1 MTAKLTSA
9 LCKFHKDV
17 ETIHKESKAQY
28 GSFADLAT
36 VLSTVL
42 PALCKN
48 GLAVVQTFEPGETDP
63 ILVTTLCHESGESIV
78 SHLPMVIS
86 KGRNPLHDWGG
97 SVTYQRR
104 YALLAI
110 LSLAAGIEDNDGD
123 IALVPKADSVAT
135 VEVSA
140 EDKPKPKAPAKP
152 KVQAPDLTAEETPLS
167 DSDLKTIRDLL
178 KEEPVVNR
186 NKIIKAFMQE
196 FKVPDGEL
204 ISTHITL
211 PKHLRFIQERLSS

>member
-1 MTAKLTSA
+1 MTAKLTAA

-63 ILVTTLCHESGESIV
+63 ILVTTLCHESGESIT
-78 SHLPMVIS
+78 SHLPMVIG

-110 LSLAAGIEDNDGD
+110 LCLAAGIEDNDGD
-123 IALVPKADSVAT
+123 MSPASTTVAPPALAK
-135 VEVSA
+135 
-140 EDKPKPKAPAKP
+140 AKP
-152 KVQAPDLTAEETPLS
+152 VAAATKEEPAPKLDPEELPIT
-167 DSDLKTIRDLL
+167 DKDLKSIRDLL
-178 KEEPVVNR
+178 AAEPVVKR
-186 NKIIKAFMQE
+186 NKIIKE
-196 FKVPDGEL
+196 FNKEFAVPEGEL
-204 ISTHITL
+204 MTAHITL
-211 PKHLRFIQERLSS
+211 PKHLLFIQERLST

>member
-1 MTAKLTSA
+1 MTAKLTAA

-63 ILVTTLCHESGESIV
+63 VLVTTLCHESGESIT

-110 LSLAAGIEDNDGD
+110 LCLAAGIEDNDGD
-123 IALVPKADSVAT
+123 ISPASPPVTAP
-135 VEVSA
+135 
-140 EDKPKPKAPAKP
+140 APAKAKP
-152 KVQAPDLTAEETPLS
+152 VAAATKEEPAPELDPEELPIT
-167 DSDLKTIRDLL
+167 DKDLKTIRDLL
-178 KEEPVVNR
+178 AAEPVVKR
-186 NKIIKAFMQE
+186 NKIIKE
-196 FKVPDGEL
+196 FNKEFAVPEGEL
-204 ISTHITL
+204 MTAHITL
-211 PKHLRFIQERLSS
+211 PKHLLFIQERLST

>member
-1 MTAKLTSA
+1 MTAKLTAA

-48 GLAVVQTFEPGETDP
+48 GLAVVQTFEACETDP
-63 ILVTTLCHESGESIV
+63 ILVTTLYHESGESIA

-123 IALVPKADSVAT
+123 MSPSSPPVTAP
-135 VEVSA
+135 
-140 EDKPKPKAPAKP
+140 APAKAKP
-152 KVQAPDLTAEETPLS
+152 VAAATKEEPAPELAPEELPIT
-167 DSDLKTIRDLL
+167 DKDLKTIRDLL
-178 KEEPVVNR
+178 AAEPVVKR
-186 NKIIKAFMQE
+186 NKIIKE
-196 FKVPDGEL
+196 FNKEFAVPEGEL
-204 ISTHITL
+204 MTAHITL
-211 PKHLRFIQERLSS
+211 PKHLLFIQERLST

>member
-1 MTAKLTSA
+1 MTAKLTAA

-36 VLSTVL
+36 ILSTVL

-63 ILVTTLCHESGESIV
+63 VLVTTLCHESGESIT

-123 IALVPKADSVAT
+123 MSPASTPVTAP
-135 VEVSA
+135 
-140 EDKPKPKAPAKP
+140 APAKAKP
-152 KVQAPDLTAEETPLS
+152 AAAATTKEPAPELDAEDLPIT
-167 DSDLKTIRDLL
+167 DKDLKTIRDLL
-178 KEEPVVNR
+178 AAEPVVKR
-186 NKIIKAFMQE
+186 NKIIKEFNNAFE
-196 FKVPDGEL
+196 VPEGEL
-204 ISTHITL
+204 MTAHITL
-211 PKHLRFIQERLSS
+211 PKHLLFIQERLST

>member
-1 MTAKLTSA
+1 MTAKLTAA

-36 VLSTVL
+36 ILSTVL

-63 ILVTTLCHESGESIV
+63 VLVTTLCHESGESIT

-110 LSLAAGIEDNDGD
+110 LCLAAGIEDNDGD
-123 IALVPKADSVAT
+123 MSPASTPVTAP
-135 VEVSA
+135 
-140 EDKPKPKAPAKP
+140 APAKAKP
-152 KVQAPDLTAEETPLS
+152 AAAATTKEPAPELDAEDLPIA
-167 DSDLKTIRDLL
+167 DKDLKRSVTCWQQNLSPNGTRSSRSST
-178 KEEPVVNR
+178 KR
-186 NKIIKAFMQE
+186 SRCQ
-196 FKVPDGEL
+196 KV
-204 ISTHITL
+204 S
-211 PKHLRFIQERLSS
+211 

>member
-1 MTAKLTSA
+1 MTAKLTAA

-48 GLAVVQTFEPGETDP
+48 GLAVVQTFEACETDP
-63 ILVTTLCHESGESIV
+63 ILVTTLYHESGESIA

-123 IALVPKADSVAT
+123 MSPSSPPVT
-135 VEVSA
+135 
-140 EDKPKPKAPAKP
+140 APAPTKVKP
-152 KVQAPDLTAEETPLS
+152 VAAATKEEPAPELDPEELPIT
-167 DSDLKTIRDLL
+167 DKDLKTIRDLL
-178 KEEPVVNR
+178 AAEPVVKR
-186 NKIIKAFMQE
+186 NKIIKE
-196 FKVPDGEL
+196 FNKEFAVPEGEL
-204 ISTHITL
+204 MTAHITL
-211 PKHLRFIQERLSS
+211 PKHLLFIQERLST

>member
-1 MTAKLTSA
+1 MTAKLTAA

-36 VLSTVL
+36 ILSTVL
-42 PALCKN
+42 PALCTN
-48 GLAVVQTFEPGETDP
+48 GLAVVQTFEPGEADP
-63 ILVTTLCHESGESIV
+63 VLVTTLCHESGESIT

-123 IALVPKADSVAT
+123 MSPASTPVTAP
-135 VEVSA
+135 
-140 EDKPKPKAPAKP
+140 APAKAKPAAAATTKEPAP
-152 KVQAPDLTAEETPLS
+152 KLDAEDLPIT
-167 DSDLKTIRDLL
+167 DKDLKTIRDLL
-178 KEEPVVNR
+178 AAEPVVKR
-186 NKIIKAFMQE
+186 NKIIKEFNNAFE
-196 FKVPDGEL
+196 VPEGEL
-204 ISTHITL
+204 MTAHITL
-211 PKHLRFIQERLSS
+211 PKHLLFIQERLST

>member
-1 MTAKLTSA
+1 MTAKLTAA

-36 VLSTVL
+36 ILSTVL

-63 ILVTTLCHESGESIV
+63 VLVTTLCHESGEAIT

-110 LSLAAGIEDNDGD
+110 LCLAAGIEDNDGD
-123 IALVPKADSVAT
+123 MSPASTPVTAP
-135 VEVSA
+135 
-140 EDKPKPKAPAKP
+140 APAKAKP
-152 KVQAPDLTAEETPLS
+152 AAAATTKEPAPDLDAEDLPIA
-167 DSDLKTIRDLL
+167 DKDLKTIRDLL
-178 KEEPVVNR
+178 AAEPVVKR
-186 NKIIKAFMQE
+186 NKIIKEFNKAFE
-196 FKVPDGEL
+196 VPEGEL
-204 ISTHITL
+204 MTAHITL
-211 PKHLRFIQERLSS
+211 PKHLLFIQERLST

>member
-1 MTAKLTSA
+1 MTAKLTAA
-9 LCKFHKDV
+9 LCGFHKDV

-28 GSFADLAT
+28 GNFADLAT

-48 GLAVVQTFEPGETDP
+48 GLAVTQTFEPGETDP
-63 ILVTTLCHESGESIV
+63 ILVTTLCHESGESIS
-78 SHLPMVIS
+78 SHLPMVIG

-123 IALVPKADSVAT
+123 LGQSQPT
-135 VEVSA
+135 VEAS
-140 EDKPKPKAPAKP
+140 APAKAKP
-152 KVQAPDLTAEETPLS
+152 VAAATKEQTAPELDPEELPIT
-167 DSDLKTIRDLL
+167 DKDLKTIRDLL
-178 KEEPVVNR
+178 AAEPVVKR
-186 NKIIKAFMQE
+186 NKIIKEFNKV

-204 ISTHITL
+204 MTAHITL
-211 PKHLRFIQERLSS
+211 PKHLLFIQERLST